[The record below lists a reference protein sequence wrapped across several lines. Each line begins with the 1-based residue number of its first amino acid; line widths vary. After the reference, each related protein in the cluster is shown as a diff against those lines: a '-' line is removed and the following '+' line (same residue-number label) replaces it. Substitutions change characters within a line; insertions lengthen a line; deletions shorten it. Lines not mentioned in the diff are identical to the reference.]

1 MGDLRLSLGCL
12 VGSAEGGAVSNSL
25 GRLEELISERLAL
38 TQRLID
44 GLGSE
49 TVLANTI
56 SYSVV

>member
-12 VGSAEGGAVSNSL
+12 VSSSDGAAVSNSL

-44 GLGSE
+44 GLRSE
-49 TVLANTI
+49 TVLANSI
-56 SYSVV
+56 SYAVV